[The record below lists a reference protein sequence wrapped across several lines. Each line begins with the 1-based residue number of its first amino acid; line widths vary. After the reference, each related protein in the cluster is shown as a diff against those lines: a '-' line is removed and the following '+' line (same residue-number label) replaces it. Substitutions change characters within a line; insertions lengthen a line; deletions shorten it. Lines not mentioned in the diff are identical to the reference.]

1 MIKAEKKIYLSLI
14 VPLYNE
20 AANVSL
26 LAERILS
33 VIKNINRPCEVIF
46 VDDGSTDGTRDKL
59 RRLATE
65 YTEFYVILFRANF
78 GQSAAMAAGFE
89 ASRGEVIVA
98 MDGDLQNDPADIPVL
113 LDKLEQGYDVVSGWR
128 KDRKD
133 KLIGR
138 KIPSK
143 IANRLICSITDVKL
157 HDTGCSLKAFRGD
170 VLRSISLYGEMHRFI
185 PALMR
190 IEGANIAEIPVRH
203 HPRIHG
209 SSKYNLTRTFRVLM
223 DLTTLRLF
231 MKHLHNPLGFFAAFS
246 FFCLIGGILALTGMI
261 VHFQSPEKLN
271 ILITIA
277 VMLLSS
283 SLMFIFL
290 GLIGKMITNS
300 GGRKAYNFDVQ

>member
-1 MIKAEKKIYLSLI
+1 MKAEQKIYLSLV
-14 VPLYNE
+14 VPLFNE
-20 AANVSL
+20 AANVNL

-33 VIKNINRPCEVIF
+33 VIKDIDRACEVIF
-46 VDDGSTDGTRDKL
+46 IDDGSTDGTRDKL
-59 RRLATE
+59 RHLAGE
-65 YTEFYVILFRANF
+65 HPEFHAILFRANF

-89 ASRGEVIVA
+89 ASRGEVVVA
-98 MDGDLQNDPADIPVL
+98 MDGDLQNDPADIPIL
-113 LDKLEQGYDVVSGWR
+113 LEKLEQGYDVVSGWR

-143 IANRLICSITDVKL
+143 IANRLICSITDVNL
-157 HDTGCSLKAFRGD
+157 HDTGCSLKAFRGN

-190 IEGANIAEIPVRH
+190 MEGAKIAEIPVRH

-246 FFCLIGGILALTGMI
+246 FFCLLSGMLALTGMI
-261 VHFQSPEKLN
+261 FHYQSPEKLN

-277 VMLLSS
+277 VMFLSS
-283 SLMFIFL
+283 SFMFIFL

-300 GGRKAYNFDVQ
+300 GRRKSYIIDGH